1 MNSKH
6 SWRHTMLKPIKKVQ
20 QDSES
25 SHCEITH
32 LQLLRE
38 VGSLDEYR
46 REQLKDQE
54 YQEEAEKRLD
64 AIRDKMKQQEQIRLA
79 SQEEALL
86 EQSERERKRRELLEQ
101 LGGGNE

>member
-1 MNSKH
+1 MSFLNLVRTNSSKEEDEQGWTGN
-6 SWRHTMLKPIKKVQ
+6 SL
-20 QDSES
+20 D
-25 SHCEITH
+25 
-32 LQLLRE
+32 LLRM

-54 YQEEAEKRLD
+54 YQEEAEKRIN
-64 AIRDKMKQQEQIRLA
+64 AIREKMKQHEQIRLV

-101 LGGGNE
+101 LGGIDE

>member
-1 MNSKH
+1 MSFLNLVRTNSSKEEDEQRWTGN
-6 SWRHTMLKPIKKVQ
+6 SL
-20 QDSES
+20 D
-25 SHCEITH
+25 
-32 LQLLRE
+32 LLRM

-54 YQEEAEKRLD
+54 YQEEAEKRIN
-64 AIRDKMKQQEQIRLA
+64 AIREKMKQHEQSRLV

-101 LGGGNE
+101 LGGIDE

>member
-1 MNSKH
+1 MSFLNLVRTNSNKEDEQGWTGN
-6 SWRHTMLKPIKKVQ
+6 SL
-20 QDSES
+20 D
-25 SHCEITH
+25 
-32 LQLLRE
+32 LLRM

-54 YQEEAEKRLD
+54 YQEEAEKRIN
-64 AIRDKMKQQEQIRLA
+64 AIRDKMKQHEQSRLV

-101 LGGGNE
+101 LVV

>member
-1 MNSKH
+1 MSFLNLVRTNSRKEEDEQGWTGN
-6 SWRHTMLKPIKKVQ
+6 SL
-20 QDSES
+20 D
-25 SHCEITH
+25 
-32 LQLLRE
+32 LLRM

-54 YQEEAEKRLD
+54 YQEEAEKRIN
-64 AIRDKMKQQEQIRLA
+64 AIREKMKQHEQIRVV

-101 LGGGNE
+101 LGGIDE

>member
-1 MNSKH
+1 MSFLNLVRTNSNKEEDEQGWTGN
-6 SWRHTMLKPIKKVQ
+6 SL
-20 QDSES
+20 D
-25 SHCEITH
+25 
-32 LQLLRE
+32 LLRM

-46 REQLKDQE
+46 REQLKDKE
-54 YQEEAEKRLD
+54 YQEEAEKRINS
-64 AIRDKMKQQEQIRLA
+64 IRDKMKQHEQSRLV

>member
-1 MNSKH
+1 
-6 SWRHTMLKPIKKVQ
+6 MLKPIKKLQ

-25 SHCEITH
+25 SHCELTH

-38 VGSLDEYR
+38 VGSLDEYH
-46 REQLKDQE
+46 REQLKDKE
-54 YQEEAEKRLD
+54 YQEAADKRLN
-64 AIRDKMKQQEQIRLA
+64 AIREKMKKHEQSRLV

-101 LGGGNE
+101 LGGIDE